1 MNADIFL
8 KKNCFLYHT
17 ALCETDILGDTM
29 EFLTTK
35 GIAASIERIIR
46 NATDFIVI
54 VSPYVKID
62 RTYLERLHEAEQNN
76 IKIYLIFGKGDMKNL
91 EKEKLQVFQNLQILF
106 LENLHAKCYMNEN
119 TLIISSMNLHKYSE
133 ENNREMGIEIHKNE
147 NPTMYEDIKK
157 EVVSIKNSAKEY
169 ILNNQRPLFQN
180 NIHYNNNHFQSG
192 YCIRCRKRIDFDL
205 DRPLCN
211 NCYQEWAQYGN
222 DDYPENYCHICGA
235 ERNFNNQVDY
245 AHPCCY
251 DCWRNLQP

>member
-1 MNADIFL
+1 
-8 KKNCFLYHT
+8 
-17 ALCETDILGDTM
+17 M

-62 RTYLERLHEAEQNN
+62 RTYLQRLHEAEQNN
-76 IKIYLIFGKGDMKNL
+76 IKIYLIFGKEDM
-91 EKEKLQVFQNLQILF
+91 
-106 LENLHAKCYMNEN
+106 
-119 TLIISSMNLHKYSE
+119 
-133 ENNREMGIEIHKNE
+133 
-147 NPTMYEDIKK
+147 KK